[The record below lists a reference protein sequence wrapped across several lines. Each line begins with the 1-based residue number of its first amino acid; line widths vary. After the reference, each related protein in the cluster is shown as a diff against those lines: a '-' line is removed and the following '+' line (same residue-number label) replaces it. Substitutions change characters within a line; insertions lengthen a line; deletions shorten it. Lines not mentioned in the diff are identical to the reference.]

1 MEEKKRIYSGKKYFD
16 ENYYRN
22 DKKGVWMYSFKYS
35 GQKTFWART
44 EESEEGYKIRKSL
57 EEVKQVS
64 IKYKGNEYSLDKL
77 NKMYNEL
84 AETEEEEINDVPNIS
99 VEEELNESQK
109 KELNN
114 WRTKMAASSWKS
126 RQRGLRKKGKLEKYK
141 IESLNKLGMVWNPKE
156 NEWEKIYLKFRTI
169 GFCDELEDWVKEQRI
184 LFNNNDISSE
194 NLQRLNAIKFPFEP
208 LEKEEYKFTKKSIW
222 ELIEKLN
229 KKQTRLE
236 REEKKRLGIFEEK
249 KKNPKKK
256 PTKKEIKEKESQ
268 KEVNSFYS
276 RKYNYCSDS
285 FLRKLTEKETLDK
298 LTEISEGNSI
308 FRGRL
313 KEFLDNESKRFKSE
327 GKKTPYYVRKFY
339 SEIIDK
345 KLSSDEIYG
354 ELSLFMTTKF
364 NSAVRVKACQI
375 MLMHISSRNLNNSKS
390 FKEINYLMSEY
401 KKQKNITEL
410 KSLLKFIN
418 KYPLLFE
425 LYNDKIEK
433 VLLKF

>member
-1 MEEKKRIYSGKKYFD
+1 
-16 ENYYRN
+16 
-22 DKKGVWMYSFKYS
+22 
-35 GQKTFWART
+35 
-44 EESEEGYKIRKSL
+44 
-57 EEVKQVS
+57 
-64 IKYKGNEYSLDKL
+64 
-77 NKMYNEL
+77 MYNEL

-126 RQRGLRKKGKLEKYK
+126 RQRSLRKKGKLEKYK

-156 NEWEKIYLKFRTI
+156 DEWEKNYLKFRTI

-208 LEKEEYKFTKKSIW
+208 LENEEYKFTKKSIW

-249 KKNPKKK
+249 KKNSKKK
-256 PTKKEIKEKESQ
+256 PTKKEIKEKEFQ
-268 KEVNSFYS
+268 KEVNSFYA

-298 LTEISEGNSI
+298 LTKISDGNSI
-308 FRGRL
+308 LRGRL
-313 KEFLDNESKRFKSE
+313 KEFLDNESNRFKSE
-327 GKKTPYYVRKFY
+327 GKKTPYYVKSFY
-339 SEIIDK
+339 SEILDK
-345 KLSSDEIYG
+345 NLNSDEIYG
-354 ELSLFMTTKF
+354 ELSLFMSAKF
-364 NSAVRVKACQI
+364 NSTIRVKACQL
-375 MLMHISSRNLNNSKS
+375 MLKHISYRNLNNSRS
-390 FKEINYLMSEY
+390 FKEINYLISEF

-410 KSLLKFIN
+410 VSLLDYVN
-418 KYPLLFE
+418 KYPLLSE
-425 LYNDKIEK
+425 LYNKKIEK
-433 VLLKF
+433 ELIKF

>member
-1 MEEKKRIYSGKKYFD
+1 MGKKHKGITSESPEKYI
-16 ENYYRN
+16 ERISL
-22 DKKGVWMYSFKYS
+22 KKIKKKLSDI
-35 GQKTFWART
+35 T
-44 EESEEGYKIRKSL
+44 
-57 EEVKQVS
+57 
-64 IKYKGNEYSLDKL
+64 IKYKGNEYNLDKL

-84 AETEEEEINDVPNIS
+84 AETEEEKINDVPNIS

-114 WRTKMAASSWKS
+114 WKTKMAASSWKS
-126 RQRGLRKKGKLEKYK
+126 RQRSLRKKGKLEKYK
-141 IESLNKLGMVWNPKE
+141 IESLNKIGMVWNPKE
-156 NEWEKIYLKFRTI
+156 DEWEKNYLKFRTI

-208 LEKEEYKFTKKSIW
+208 LENEEYKFTKKSIW

-249 KKNPKKK
+249 KKNSKKK
-256 PTKKEIKEKESQ
+256 PTKKEIKEKEFQ
-268 KEVNSFYS
+268 KEVNSFYA

-298 LTEISEGNSI
+298 LTKISEGNSI

-313 KEFLDNESKRFKSE
+313 KEFLDNESNRFKSE
-327 GKKTPYYVRKFY
+327 GKKTPYYVKSFY
-339 SEIIDK
+339 SEILDK
-345 KLSSDEIYG
+345 NLNSDEIYG
-354 ELSLFMTTKF
+354 ELSLFMSAKF
-364 NSAVRVKACQI
+364 NSTIRVKACQL
-375 MLMHISSRNLNNSKS
+375 MLKHISYRNLNNSRS
-390 FKEINYLMSEY
+390 FKEINYLISEF

-410 KSLLKFIN
+410 VSLLDYVN
-418 KYPLLFE
+418 KYPLLSE
-425 LYNDKIEK
+425 LYNKKIEK
-433 VLLKF
+433 ELIKF

>member
-1 MEEKKRIYSGKKYFD
+1 MENDSQEKRKYTGKSKYGSYTFEYTDLTGKRHEGFTSESQEKYIKRISLKKIKNKFS
-16 ENYYRN
+16 NI
-22 DKKGVWMYSFKYS
+22 
-35 GQKTFWART
+35 T
-44 EESEEGYKIRKSL
+44 
-57 EEVKQVS
+57 

-84 AETEEEEINDVPNIS
+84 AETEEEEISDVPNIS

-156 NEWEKIYLKFRTI
+156 DEWEKNYLTFRTI

-208 LEKEEYKFTKKSIW
+208 LENEDYKFTKKSIW
-222 ELIEKLN
+222 KLIEKLN

-236 REEKKRLGIFEEK
+236 REEKKRLGLFEEK
-249 KKNPKKK
+249 KKNSKKK

-268 KEVNSFYS
+268 KEVNSFYA

-313 KEFLDNESKRFKSE
+313 KEFLDNESNRFKSE
-327 GKKTPYYVRKFY
+327 GKKTPYYVKNFY
-339 SEIIDK
+339 SEILDK
-345 KLSSDEIYG
+345 TLNSDEIYG

-364 NSAVRVKACQI
+364 NSTIRLKACQL
-375 MLMHISSRNLNNSKS
+375 MLKYISSRNLNNSKS
-390 FKEINYLMSEY
+390 FKEINYLISEY